1 MNKKT
6 IILIS
11 ALAIIILA
19 FFFLRRNIGSTM
31 SGNEMDFGYATTD
44 KIDKIF
50 MSNNS
55 SREYILLTKQDARN
69 WTVNKDYK
77 ANPSQVDILLETL
90 RKMKVKRPVAK
101 GERETVLKDFVLN
114 GTKVEIY
121 ESGKLSKVFFV
132 GRNTADEMGSYFYME
147 NAKEPYVCYIPGF
160 NGYLNSRF
168 FTNLNAWRSKTVFNY
183 KEEEI
188 KTIQLTWT
196 EAPDKSFVINNEN
209 NAPVLSTGNKVFG
222 NNTEVNLNKLKS
234 YMKLWENLSYEGHP
248 IDLKRPQIDSIANS
262 APFLIIKVTDK
273 KGQATTLSIYRK
285 GIRERTRV
293 QHDTE
298 GNPLDFDIEA
308 YYAFVNDNKREIVQI
323 QDFIFGK
330 VMKRNSDF
338 FLE

>member
-11 ALAIIILA
+11 VLGIVILA
-19 FFFLRRNIGSTM
+19 FFILKRNIGSTM
-31 SGNEMDFGYATTD
+31 SGSEMDFGYASTD

-50 MSNNS
+50 MNNNR
-55 SREYILLTKQDARN
+55 SREYILLTRQDAKT
-69 WTVNKDYK
+69 WTVNKDFK
-77 ANPSQVDILLETL
+77 ANSSQVDILLETL

-121 ESGKLSKVFFV
+121 ESGKLSKTFFV

-168 FTNLNAWRSKTVFNY
+168 FTNLTAWKSKTIFNY

-196 EAPDKSFVINNEN
+196 EEPDKSFVINNEN
-209 NAPVLSTGNKVFG
+209 NTPVLSAGNKVFE

-248 IDLKRPQIDSIANS
+248 IDLKGPQIDSIAS
-262 APFLIIKVTDK
+262 STPFLIIKVTDK
-273 KGQATTLSIYRK
+273 KDQVTTLSIHRK
-285 GIRERTRV
+285 GIKSRTRV

-298 GNPLDFDIEA
+298 GNPLNFDIEA
-308 YYAFVNDNKREIVQI
+308 YYAFVNDNKKEIVQV
-323 QDFIFGK
+323 QDYIFGK
-330 VMKRNSDF
+330 VMKYNSDF
-338 FLE
+338 FLK